1 MILTNDLKM
10 TFDEEVTLQS
20 STEDNKAPMTRFPA
34 FKMLHLSPGLAKMLD
49 VANKAAPS
57 KIENVQLLHVTFD
70 IMEIFPEDK
79 AKK

>member
-1 MILTNDLKM
+1 M

-34 FKMLHLSPGLAKMLD
+34 FKMLHWTPAKMLD

-57 KIENVQLLHVTFD
+57 KIENVQLLQVTFD
-70 IMEIFPEDK
+70 IKEIFPEDK